1 MSAGTQEGR
10 GEISMQAQHDASW
23 DRLARAIGDIGERPR
38 SLSAQTEL
46 SLAVTSLG
54 SVTKTLL
61 SRLVATGQERDT
73 LAANL
78 TSAIRAAERIA
89 TQHGETQAALTAA
102 ERERDEA
109 VKRLAAAESERARV
123 AEVVSQGDGWWKS
136 CSGCHETVDGAET
149 GYYPHSA
156 TFNCHV
162 GGGCGDCGGIGV
174 VWESAAGLDA
184 WCAEQAAEMS
194 REQKLSDEATA
205 LRERAAAMEG
215 ALKAANLTLARA
227 FDRIHS
233 LPRSSDTAL
242 ADEIEATRGHIK
254 DALAPQAEAG
264 EG

>member
-89 TQHGETQAALTAA
+89 TQHGETQAALTKA
-102 ERERDEA
+102 EQERDEA
-109 VKRLAAAESERARV
+109 VKRAAAFSNALAIVNSAYVSGQLLVANTNLASLIKRAVEGVDLSGLQKSDAAKIELSTMARER
-123 AEVVSQGDGWWKS
+123 D
-136 CSGCHETVDGAET
+136 
-149 GYYPHSA
+149 
-156 TFNCHV
+156 
-162 GGGCGDCGGIGV
+162 
-174 VWESAAGLDA
+174 
-184 WCAEQAAEMS
+184 AAE
-194 REQKLSDEATA
+194 A
-205 LRERAAAMEG
+205 RAAAMEDRMAG
-215 ALKAANLTLARA
+215 IRDAAKLRDASA
-227 FDRIHS
+227 FDDIA
-233 LPRSSDTAL
+233 AL
-242 ADEIEATRGHIK
+242 AQPGTGGAT
-254 DALAPQAEAG
+254 
-264 EG
+264 

>member
-89 TQHGETQAALTAA
+89 TQHGETQAALTKA
-102 ERERDEA
+102 EQERDEA
-109 VKRLAAAESERARV
+109 VKRAERAGNTAV
-123 AEVVSQGDGWWKS
+123 NLNELLIAS
-136 CSGCHETVDGAET
+136 
-149 GYYPHSA
+149 
-156 TFNCHV
+156 
-162 GGGCGDCGGIGV
+162 
-174 VWESAAGLDA
+174 
-184 WCAEQAAEMS
+184 
-194 REQKLSDEATA
+194 EA
-205 LRERAAAMEG
+205 RAAAME
-215 ALKAANLTLARA
+215 AACKLARPDLVDAVRRIPDFPHIHAAKLARADLEA
-227 FDRIHS
+227 FDRI
-233 LPRSSDTAL
+233 L
-242 ADEIEATRGHIK
+242 AQPGTGGAR
-254 DALAPQAEAG
+254 
-264 EG
+264 